1 MNVKL
6 KIIFSRTMKIFP
18 TRSLQYRYQSKVQIS
33 GFICRALY
41 LSFRD
46 LSNYFSLILSRL
58 FIPLSRDDYPVST
71 CFLYLVFP
79 AILHL
84 HRNVHQYDQ
93 IRKKCSS
100 SFVGPCHPTF
110 LHLSPSSSL
119 HLYSFILSE
128 KISNF
133 GK

>member
-71 CFLYLVFP
+71 CFLYLVLP
-79 AILHL
+79 TISHW
-84 HRNVHQYDQ
+84 RMNVHRSEH
-93 IRKKCSS
+93 ILKKYSPS
-100 SFVGPCHPTF
+100 LVVPFQPEF
-110 LHLSPSSSL
+110 LHLSPSSKL
-119 HLYSFILSE
+119 CLYSFILS
-128 KISNF
+128 KKSCNF